1 MSEDNAAML
10 PGERLR
16 RAREEQGLSQEE
28 VSKQLR
34 LSLSYLKA
42 LEDDDYSRL
51 PEPTFIKG
59 YLRNYAR
66 FLGLPAEELARR
78 FQQEVDQQRDA
89 EHEREQQALEDS
101 PRRREWRVPLV
112 VILVVVLAVA
122 VGWWLWPRGEDAPAP
137 VESPSELSPPSGQFG
152 DPAPDNPDPALPDDT
167 EPMAPADETLT
178 PSGDEGAG
186 PASEMD
192 AGPETPPAAA
202 PARPGGGNGGESAVA
217 EAGPAADASAPA
229 QPAADGVDRISL
241 SFSRVCWVRVVDATG
256 VTLSQGQ
263 RGAGDTLNLEGEAP
277 FRLTVGDAAA
287 VSALSINGES
297 VSLPSQRS
305 GDVVRVTLP

>member
-1 MSEDNAAML
+1 MSEDDAAML

-66 FLGLPAEELARR
+66 LMGLPTEELARR
-78 FQQEVDQQRDA
+78 FQQEMDSQRDA
-89 EHEREQQALEDS
+89 EHEREQQAAEHA
-101 PRRREWRVPLV
+101 PRRHEWRVPLV

-122 VGWWLWPRGEDAPAP
+122 VGWWLWPRGEVAPAP
-137 VESPSELSPPSGQFG
+137 VDSPSDLSPRSEQLG

-167 EPMAPADETLT
+167 EPMAPADESMA
-178 PSGDEGAG
+178 PSADEGAG
-186 PASEMD
+186 PASGAD
-192 AGPETPPAAA
+192 NPAAPEA
-202 PARPGGGNGGESAVA
+202 GQPAGAPRTPARDGGESAVA
-217 EAGPAADASAPA
+217 DAAGNTPAATENDSL
-229 QPAADGVDRISL
+229 SL
-241 SFSRVCWVRVVDATG
+241 SFSRLCWVRVVDATG
-256 VTLSQGQ
+256 ATLSQGQ
-263 RGAGDTLNLEGEAP
+263 RNAGDRLDLQGQAP

-287 VSALSINGES
+287 VSSVSLNGEA

>member
-10 PGERLR
+10 PGERVR

-66 FLGLPAEELARR
+66 LLGLPAEELARR

-101 PRRREWRVPLV
+101 PRRREWRLPLA
-112 VILVVVLAVA
+112 VILLVVLAVA
-122 VGWWLWPRGEDAPAP
+122 VGWWLWPRGEQTPAP

-152 DPAPDNPDPALPDDT
+152 EPAPDNPDPALPDDT
-167 EPMAPADETLT
+167 EPMAPADENLT

-186 PASEMD
+186 PASEID
-192 AGPETPPAAA
+192 AGPQTPPAAA
-202 PARPGGGNGGESAVA
+202 PARPGNSSESAVA
-217 EAGPAADASAPA
+217 DAGQGERSAPA
-229 QPAADGVDRISL
+229 QPAADGVDSISL

-256 VTLSQGQ
+256 ATLSQGQ
-263 RGAGDTLNLEGEAP
+263 RNAGDTLNLEGEAP

>member
-112 VILVVVLAVA
+112 VILLVVLAVA
-122 VGWWLWPRGEDAPAP
+122 VGWWLWPRGEGASAP
-137 VESPSELSPPSGQFG
+137 VESPSELSPSSEPLS
-152 DPAPDNPDPALPDDT
+152 DPAPENPDPSLPDDT
-167 EPMAPADETLT
+167 DPLAPADDTLD
-178 PSGDEGAG
+178 PAGDEGAG
-186 PASEMD
+186 PASEID

-202 PARPGGGNGGESAVA
+202 PARPGGGGNGESAVA
-217 EAGPAADASAPA
+217 DAGQGERNAPA
-229 QPAADGVDRISL
+229 QPTADGADRISL

-256 VTLSQGQ
+256 ATLSQGQ
-263 RGAGDTLNLEGEAP
+263 RNAGDTLNLEGEAP